1 MQEEGKLEMGKMLED
16 ATAAA
21 MTLEAVL
28 EGLEAV
34 VAASEG
40 RSCFGTDT
48 LAEPYTVSLVLKG
61 ADGEAKAVMDSKCR
75 VLENQWQEF
84 GRVMHI
90 GVAAPGTEGN
100 PCTNTYRICVDGGT
114 LADVG
119 AEAVVPVL
127 AALIAGCH
135 KGTRIGQDME
145 RDSQRRIGPRYVRS
159 NGCAD
164 NISFYGASGIA
175 DNISFYGEQI
185 RSSGISCNFG
195 KMDGCHGEQARLSDT
210 SFEE

>member
-1 MQEEGKLEMGKMLED
+1 MQEEGRLEMGKVLED
-16 ATAAA
+16 ATTAA

-28 EGLEAV
+28 EGLEAA

-40 RSCFGTDT
+40 HSCFGTDT

-100 PCTNTYRICVDGGT
+100 QGTDTYRIRVDGCA

-127 AALIAGCH
+127 AALIAGCR
-135 KGTRIGQDME
+135 KGTRIGQDIE
-145 RDSQRRIGPRYVRS
+145 RDSQRRIVPRYVRS

-164 NISFYGASGIA
+164 NISFY
-175 DNISFYGEQI
+175 DEQI
-185 RSSGISCNFG
+185 RSSGISYNFDE
-195 KMDGCHGEQARLSDT
+195 MDVGPYAHRDSMGRHPFIGQST
-210 SFEE
+210 NF